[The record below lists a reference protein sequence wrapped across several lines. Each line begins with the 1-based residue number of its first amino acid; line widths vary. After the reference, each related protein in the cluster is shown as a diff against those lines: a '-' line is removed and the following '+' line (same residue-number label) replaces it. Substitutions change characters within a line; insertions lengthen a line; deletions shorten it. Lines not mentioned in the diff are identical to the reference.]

1 MILLFHII
9 VIFALNKMEI
19 RYDKEA
25 DAMYIKIKDG
35 KYDISEELSDNIIL
49 DKDKSGKI
57 IGIEILFE

>member
-1 MILLFHII
+1 
-9 VIFALNKMEI
+9 
-19 RYDKEA
+19 
-25 DAMYIKIKDG
+25 MYIKIKDG